1 MPSVERTALR
11 RVARC
16 AKGLCP
22 CRQGHCVQ
30 GRGVEEKGVDKSTD
44 KVLIEVDPPYF
55 RSTEVDALV
64 GDASKAGAKL
74 GWKHKT
80 SFDALVAEMVDAD
93 MTVAMDERLRRNR
106 HT

>member
-1 MPSVERTALR
+1 MRERPLPMSAEPL
-11 RVARC
+11 C
-16 AKGLCP
+16 AGKGD
-22 CRQGHCVQ
+22 
-30 GRGVEEKGVDKSTD
+30 EEKGVDKSTD
-44 KVLIEVDPPYF
+44 KVLIEVDPRYF
-55 RSTEVDALV
+55 RPTEVYALV